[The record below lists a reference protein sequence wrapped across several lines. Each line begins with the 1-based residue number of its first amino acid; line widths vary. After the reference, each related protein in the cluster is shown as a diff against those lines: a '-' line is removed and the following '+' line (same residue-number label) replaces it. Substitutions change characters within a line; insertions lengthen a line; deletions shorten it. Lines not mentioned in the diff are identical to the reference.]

1 MNAAPF
7 GQTVAGVESLVRRML
22 DLAPSLDEGL
32 HRVSQL
38 VAAGGA
44 VTEDLDLS
52 AALQRI
58 VAVARELV
66 GARYGALGVIGV
78 DGRLE
83 RFLHDGLSDDQVRK
97 LGEPP
102 TGHGLLGA
110 VITEGKSIRLDRI
123 DTDSRS
129 VGFPDHHPPMDSFL
143 GVPIPVQGSVYGN
156 LYLTE
161 REGGPFDEVDEE
173 IIATLAAIAG
183 SAIANSRTFERSQHD
198 RAWLEGAEHL
208 SQNILGGEVHDS
220 ETAAI
225 AAEVERLSGAPY
237 VVCVDAAV
245 DAPAERLADEALRAL
260 APEHEL
266 GPVIVLPLQGAA
278 AEPSGAVAIG
288 RGSRGRPYSE
298 SERRRMERFARS
310 IGIARELARARV
322 DEQRVA
328 LADER
333 DRIARDLHDH
343 VIQSLF
349 AVGLTLQSAVGDPTT
364 PTGAR
369 IASQVDAIDSTI
381 RQIRQ
386 AIYRLSAPPSANAYS
401 LRARINTLVRETLD
415 DEQLVSRLE
424 FAGPVDTLVDT
435 QLGDEVAA
443 VLREALSNVMR
454 HAGATTVE
462 ASVALRGAE
471 VVVTVRDDGSGI
483 PEGGRRSGLANLA
496 ARARERGGH
505 FETENVSPHG
515 TLVRWSVPWEAR

>member
-1 MNAAPF
+1 MSEAPF
-7 GQTVAGVESLVRRML
+7 GQTVAGVQSLVRRML
-22 DLAPSLDEGL
+22 DFAPSLDEGM

-38 VAAGGA
+38 VAAGGT

-58 VAVARELV
+58 VAVGRELV
-66 GARYGALGVIGV
+66 GARYGALGVIGA

-83 RFLHDGLSDDQVRK
+83 RFLHDGLTDEQVQL

-102 TGHGLLGA
+102 TGRGLLGA
-110 VITEGKSIRLDRI
+110 VITEGASIRLDRI
-123 DTDSRS
+123 DADARS
-129 VGFPDHHPPMDSFL
+129 VGFPAHHPPMGSFL
-143 GVPIPVQGSVYGN
+143 GVPIPVQGTVYGN

-161 REGGPFDEVDEE
+161 REGGTFDDVDEE

-183 SAIANSRTFERSQHD
+183 SAIANSRSFERSQHD
-198 RAWLEGAEHL
+198 RAWLEGAEQL
-208 SQNILGGEVHDS
+208 TQSILGGEVRES
-220 ETAAI
+220 ETEAI
-225 AAEVERLSGAPY
+225 AAEVTRLSGAPF

-245 DAPAERLADEALRAL
+245 DAPAESRAREALLGL
-260 APEHEL
+260 APESAL

-278 AEPSGAVAIG
+278 AEPSGAIAIG
-288 RGSRGRPYSE
+288 RGTRGRPYSD

-310 IGIARELARARV
+310 IGIARELGRARV

-364 PTGAR
+364 PTGTR

-386 AIYRLSAPPSANAYS
+386 AIYRLSAPPSASAYS
-401 LRARINTLVRETLD
+401 LRARINAIVRETLD
-415 DEQLVSRLE
+415 DEHLITRLE

-435 QLGDEVAA
+435 ELGDEVAA
-443 VLREALSNVMR
+443 VLREALSNVVR
-454 HAGATTVE
+454 HADATTVE
-462 ASVALRGAE
+462 ASVSVRGTE
-471 VVVTVRDDGSGI
+471 VVLSVLDDGKGI

-496 ARARERGGH
+496 ARAHERGGTFSIDAVH
-505 FETENVSPHG
+505 PHG
-515 TLVRWSVPWEAR
+515 TALRWSVPWEAR

>member
-7 GQTVAGVESLVRRML
+7 GQTVAGVESLVTRML
-22 DLAPSLDEGL
+22 DLAPSLEIGM

-58 VAVARELV
+58 VSVARELV
-66 GARYGALGVIGV
+66 GARYGALGVIGA

-83 RFLHDGLSDDQVRK
+83 RFLHDGLSDDQVRM

-102 TGHGLLGA
+102 TGRGLLGA
-110 VITEGKSIRLDRI
+110 VITEGTSIRLDRI
-123 DTDSRS
+123 DADARS
-129 VGFPDHHPPMDSFL
+129 VGFPDHHPPMGSFL

-161 REGGPFDEVDEE
+161 RDGGPFDDVDEE

-183 SAIANSRTFERSQHD
+183 SAIANSRSFERSQHD
-198 RAWLEGAEHL
+198 RAWLEGAEQL
-208 SQNILGGEVHDS
+208 TQSILGGEVREH

-225 AAEVERLSGAPY
+225 AAEVMRLSGAPH
-237 VVCVDAAV
+237 VVCVDATV
-245 DAPAERLADEALRAL
+245 DASADTLARESLLAL
-260 APEHEL
+260 APEAEL

-288 RGSRGRPYSE
+288 RGTRGRPYSE

-364 PTGAR
+364 PTGGR

-386 AIYRLSAPPSANAYS
+386 AIYRLSAPPSASAFS
-401 LRARINTLVRETLD
+401 LRARINTIMRETLD
-415 DEQLVSRLE
+415 DDRLVSRLE

-435 QLGDEVAA
+435 ELGDEVAA
-443 VLREALSNVMR
+443 VLREALSNVVR

-471 VVVTVRDDGSGI
+471 VVVTVHDDGTGI

-496 ARARERGGH
+496 ARAHERGGT
-505 FETENVSPHG
+505 FTAEPVTPHG
-515 TLVRWSVPWEAR
+515 TIVRWSVPWEAR